1 LTDCADLVKLGDVQ
15 TLATSTKEQLVLAA
29 ERLIAEHGVD
39 GVSMLQIGAAAGSAN
54 KSVVQYHFGSKDQ
67 LVQAIFE
74 YRLPVVMRRRALLI
88 AERGAPGLRDLVEC
102 HVRAVLE
109 QSELDGGRYQ
119 GFVTRLLEQGERGL
133 FERLPDELR
142 SPAREFNRDL
152 AVLLPQVPAVLRAR
166 RIAATMMIVSRAGAL
181 RERSNALGQRVL
193 PLPLE
198 IVDLV
203 DGTVGFLEAA
213 VSPAAHDA
221 AVDLDES
228 DVVWPSFF

>member
-1 LTDCADLVKLGDVQ
+1 VQ
-15 TLATSTKEQLVLAA
+15 AVGNSTKEQLVVAA

-74 YRLPVVMRRRALLI
+74 YRLPVVMRRRALFVQ
-88 AERGAPGLRDLVEC
+88 ERDSPGLRDLVEC

-119 GFVTRLLEQGERGL
+119 GFVTRLLEHGERGA
-133 FERLPDELR
+133 FERLPAELR
-142 SPAREFNRDL
+142 NAAREFNRELAACVPQIPDL
-152 AVLLPQVPAVLRAR
+152 IRAR

-181 RERSNALGQRVL
+181 RERANALNQRVL

-198 IVDLV
+198 VVDLV
-203 DGTVGFLEAA
+203 DGAVGFLEAA
-213 VSPAAHDA
+213 VSPAARDA
-221 AVDLDES
+221 VASLDTT